1 MPTSDPKSVNRFT
14 KKAKSPTSRRQW
26 KHVYESAKAGGA
38 DEGSAIAQ
46 ASGVIK
52 KRMGKAPKK
61 RRAPKGG
68 GKR

>member
-1 MPTSDPKSVNRFT
+1 MPSTDPKSVNRFT

-26 KHVYESAKAGGA
+26 KHVYESALSSGA

-46 ASGVIK
+46 ASGVVK
-52 KRMGKAPKK
+52 KRMAKSKGRDRK
-61 RRAPKGG
+61 RSG